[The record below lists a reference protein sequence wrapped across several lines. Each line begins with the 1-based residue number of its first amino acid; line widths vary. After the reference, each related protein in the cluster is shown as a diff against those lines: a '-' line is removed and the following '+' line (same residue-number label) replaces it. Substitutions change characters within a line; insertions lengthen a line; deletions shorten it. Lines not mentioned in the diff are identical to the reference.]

1 MASIKCGKCSGT
13 HESVAQVR
21 RCYAANGKA
30 PANSVRSNRYAAD
43 CADCGGRVEANEGRL
58 DSNSGSWQVRHADPS
73 LCKPV
78 EVKKSYTSPAPEA
91 QAPKAAERLDFSDVP
106 GGYYATANTRGT
118 NDLDFWYV
126 KEGRRPGF
134 RFVKRVIGG
143 QGPQHISRTESIRAL
158 YAIREAGVQ
167 KAGELFADELGRCW
181 KCGLPLTDEESRARR
196 MGPVCAAK

>member
-1 MASIKCGKCSGT
+1 MASILCGKCGNR

-21 RCYAANGKA
+21 RCYGSNGNA
-30 PANSVRSNRYAAD
+30 PANNVRSNRYAGK
-43 CADCGGRVEANEGRL
+43 CAECGGTVAAEAGRI
-58 DSNSGSWQVRHADPS
+58 DRGENGYEVRHLDGQCVQAQP
-73 LCKPV
+73 K
-78 EVKKSYTSPAPEA
+78 A
-91 QAPKAAERLDFSDVP
+91 QAPAKQERMDFSDVP

-158 YAIREAGVQ
+158 YAIREAGAQ

-181 KCGLPLTDEESRARR
+181 KCGLPLTDAESRARR